1 VATFV
6 AVLLWTVRGNLSG
19 GEIGTGGPNVDRR
32 RVDRVANA
40 FVPFAL
46 VY

>member
-32 RVDRVANA
+32 RVANA